1 MKLSC
6 FSGEIIPQAI
16 CQRFGLVVGAR
27 TLFIT
32 KIFMV
37 LTGPLSWPISKL
49 LDLVLGE
56 ELGELLIRLT
66 VCIIIVHDT

>member
-6 FSGEIIPQAI
+6 SSGEIIPQAI